1 MSWNGA
7 PNFVGSAAEGDTV
20 MTGAPG
26 TVAAERD
33 DAGDDWC
40 CCVAPIALTAAMAA
54 SVAISLAAA
63 ETELRTISLMASI
76 CPAEKREAWFSTAV
90 FRDIVS
96 ATRSSLRAS
105 KAGKGLSGVVSS
117 ATDDPVCAVSQFES
131 LCASVRL
138 LPEAGS
144 PFWRHK
150 SRISATLSASRT
162 VESTSRTNSLLND
175 LNETSE
181 HELVAYLPRSRPP
194 NSTYSRGLFFI
205 FADFSGFLRAAS

>member
-76 CPAEKREAWFSTAV
+76 CPAEKREAWISTAV

-162 VESTSRTNSLLND
+162 VESTSTTEFSLERLERD
-175 LNETSE
+175 
-181 HELVAYLPRSRPP
+181 
-194 NSTYSRGLFFI
+194 
-205 FADFSGFLRAAS
+205 LRARVGGISPEKSSPKLYVQ